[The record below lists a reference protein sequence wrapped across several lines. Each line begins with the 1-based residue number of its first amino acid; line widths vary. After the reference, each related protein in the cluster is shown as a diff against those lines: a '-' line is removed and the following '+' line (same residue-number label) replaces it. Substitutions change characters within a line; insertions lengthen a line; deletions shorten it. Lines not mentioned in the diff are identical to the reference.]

1 VVAFNERGMKM
12 ASNLSTARIRRAK
25 IKYSWEDRLFD
36 LVNDGLLMLAVL
48 IVLYPLIYIVSS
60 AFSSPDAV
68 AKGKVVLFPVDFSL
82 RGFEEVFSH
91 KAIVTGFAN
100 SIFYTI
106 VGTSVNLVMTVAAAY
121 PLSRKNLP
129 GRRILLFLFTFT
141 MLFNGGLI
149 PSYLLTSQLGLINKR
164 AVMIIPLALNVFNV
178 IICRTFFETTI
189 PDELVEAAQLDGFS
203 QTRFIIQIVVPLSKA
218 IIAVL
223 ALYYGLGHWNSYFQA
238 FLYITEKSKFPLQI
252 VLRDILILNQV
263 NEIIA
268 DPLLY
273 QAKRGMADLLKYA
286 LIVVASVPFMIA
298 YPFVAKHFVKG
309 VMIGAVKA

>member
-1 VVAFNERGMKM
+1 M
-12 ASNLSTARIRRAK
+12 ASNLSFTK
-25 IKYSWEDRLFD
+25 TGKGKLKYSFEDRLFNF
-36 LVNDGLLMLAVL
+36 VNDSLMLLAAL
-48 IVLYPLIYIVSS
+48 IVLYPLIYILSS

-68 AKGKVVLFPVDFSL
+68 AKGRVVFFPVDFSL

-106 VGTSVNLVMTVAAAY
+106 VGTLVNLVMTVAAAY

-203 QTRFIIQIVVPLSKA
+203 QTRFIVQIVLPLSKA

-238 FLYITEKSKFPLQI
+238 FLYISEKSKFPLQI
-252 VLRDILILNQV
+252 ILRDILILNQV

-286 LIVVASVPFMIA
+286 LIVVASVPFMVA

-309 VMIGAVKA
+309 VMIGAIKA

>member
-1 VVAFNERGMKM
+1 M
-12 ASNLSTARIRRAK
+12 SNLEPFMKINKTN
-25 IKYSWEDRLFD
+25 IKYTFGDRVFNFI
-36 LVNDGLLMLAVL
+36 NDGLLLLAAL
-48 IVLYPLIYIVSS
+48 IVMYPLIYILSS

-68 AKGKVVLFPVDFSL
+68 SKGNVVFFPVDFSL

-91 KAIVTGFAN
+91 KAIVTGFIN
-100 SIFYTI
+100 SAFYT
-106 VGTSVNLVMTVAAAY
+106 VFGTAVNIVMTVAAAY
-121 PLSRKNLP
+121 PLSRKKMP

-149 PSYLLTSQLGLINKR
+149 PSYLLTSRLGLINTR
-164 AVMIIPLALNVFNV
+164 AVMIIPVALNIFNV

-189 PDELVEAAQLDGFS
+189 PDELVEASQIDGVS
-203 QTRFIIQIVVPLSKA
+203 HTRFIIQVAMPLSKA

-238 FLYITEKSKFPLQI
+238 FLYISDKSKYPLQI
-252 VLRDILILNQV
+252 VLRDILVLNQI
-263 NEIIA
+263 NNIIA

-273 QAKRGMADLLKYA
+273 QAKRGMAQLLKYS
-286 LIVVASVPFMIA
+286 LIVVASMPFMVA

-309 VMIGAVKA
+309 IMIGAVKG

>member
-1 VVAFNERGMKM
+1 MSNIQTFKKKGGINRNYLFEDKVFNF
-12 ASNLSTARIRRAK
+12 I
-25 IKYSWEDRLFD
+25 
-36 LVNDGLLMLAVL
+36 NDGLLLLAAL
-48 IVLYPLIYIVSS
+48 IVLYPLIYILSS

-68 AKGKVVLFPVDFSL
+68 SKGKVVLLPVDFSL

-100 SIFYTI
+100 STFYTV
-106 VGTSVNLVMTVAAAY
+106 VGTFVNIIMTVAAAY
-121 PLSRKNLP
+121 PLSRKNMP

-149 PSYLLTSQLGLINKR
+149 PSYLLTSKLGLINTR
-164 AVMIIPLALNVFNV
+164 AVMIIPTALNVFNV

-189 PDELVEAAQLDGFS
+189 PDELIEASQMDGIS
-203 QTRFIIQIVVPLSKA
+203 HTRFIIQIAMPLSKA

-223 ALYYGLGHWNSYFQA
+223 ILFYGLGHWNSYFQA
-238 FLYITEKSKFPLQI
+238 FLYISDKSKFPLQI
-252 VLRDILILNQV
+252 ILRDILILNQV
-263 NEIIA
+263 NDIIA

-273 QAKRGMADLLKYA
+273 QAKRGMAQLLKYS
-286 LIVVASVPFMIA
+286 LIVIASMPFMVA

-309 VMIGAVKA
+309 IMVGAVKG

>member
-1 VVAFNERGMKM
+1 VKGDEQMSSRPFFIKQGKTKMKNLLEDKVFN
-12 ASNLSTARIRRAK
+12 
-25 IKYSWEDRLFD
+25 
-36 LVNDGLLMLAVL
+36 LVNDGLMLLAAL
-48 IVLYPLIYIVSS
+48 IVLYPLIYVLSS
-60 AFSSPDAV
+60 AFSSPEAV
-68 AKGKVVLFPVDFSL
+68 SRGKVVFFPVDFSL

-100 SIFYTI
+100 TIFYTV
-106 VGTSVNLVMTVAAAY
+106 VGTLVNLIMTIAAAY
-121 PLSRKNLP
+121 PLSRKNMP

-164 AVMIIPLALNVFNV
+164 AVMIIPVALNVFNV

-189 PDELVEAAQLDGFS
+189 PDELIEASQLDGFS
-203 QTRFIIQIVVPLSKA
+203 HTRFIIQIAMPLSKA

-238 FLYITEKSKFPLQI
+238 FLYISDKAKYPLQI
-252 VLRDILILNQV
+252 ILRDILILNQV
-263 NEIIA
+263 NDIIA

-273 QAKRGMADLLKYA
+273 QAKQGMAQLLKYS

-309 VMIGAVKA
+309 VMIGAVKG

>member
-1 VVAFNERGMKM
+1 MLNIQSFKKKGKTKSRF
-12 ASNLSTARIRRAK
+12 LF
-25 IKYSWEDRLFD
+25 EDRVFNFI
-36 LVNDGLLMLAVL
+36 NDGLMLLAAL
-48 IVLYPLIYIVSS
+48 LVLYPLIYILSS
-60 AFSSPDAV
+60 AFSSPAAV
-68 AKGKVVLFPVDFSL
+68 SKGLVVFFPVDFSL

-100 SIFYTI
+100 SIFYTV
-106 VGTSVNLVMTVAAAY
+106 VGTAVNIVMTVAAAY

-149 PSYLLTSQLGLINKR
+149 PSYLLTSKLGLINTR
-164 AVMIIPLALNVFNV
+164 AVMIIPTALNVFNV

-189 PDELVEAAQLDGFS
+189 PEELIEASQLDGLS
-203 QTRFIIQIVVPLSKA
+203 HTRFIIQIAMPLSKA

-223 ALYYGLGHWNSYFQA
+223 VLYYGLGHWNSYFQA
-238 FLYITEKSKFPLQI
+238 FLYISDKSKYPLQI
-252 VLRDILILNQV
+252 ILRDILILNQV
-263 NEIIA
+263 NDIIA

-273 QAKRGMADLLKYA
+273 QAKQGMAQLLKYA
-286 LIVVASVPFMIA
+286 LIVVASAPFMVA

-309 VMIGAVKA
+309 VMIGAVKG

>member
-1 VVAFNERGMKM
+1 MWTKGEKEM
-12 ASNLSTARIRRAK
+12 SNIEPFMIISKTK
-25 IKYSWEDRLFD
+25 IKYTAGDRVFNII
-36 LVNDGLLMLAVL
+36 NDGLLLLAAL
-48 IVLYPLIYIVSS
+48 LVLYPLIYILSS

-68 AKGKVVLFPVDFSL
+68 SKGNVVFFPVDFSL

-91 KAIVTGFAN
+91 KAIVTGFIN
-100 SIFYTI
+100 SAFYTI
-106 VGTSVNLVMTVAAAY
+106 FGTSVNIVMTVAAAY
-121 PLSRKNLP
+121 PLSRKNMP

-149 PSYLLTSQLGLINKR
+149 PSYLLTSQLGLINTR
-164 AVMIIPLALNVFNV
+164 AVMIIPVALNIFNV

-189 PDELVEAAQLDGFS
+189 PDELVEASQIDGVS
-203 QTRFIIQIVVPLSKA
+203 HTRFIIQVAMPLSKA

-238 FLYITEKSKFPLQI
+238 FLYISDKSKYPLQI
-252 VLRDILILNQV
+252 VLRDILVLNQI
-263 NEIIA
+263 NNIIA

-273 QAKRGMADLLKYA
+273 QAKRGMAQLLKYS
-286 LIVVASVPFMIA
+286 LIVVASMPFMVA

-309 VMIGAVKA
+309 IMIGAVKG

>member
-1 VVAFNERGMKM
+1 MKTGKGK
-12 ASNLSTARIRRAK
+12 L
-25 IKYSWEDRLFD
+25 KYSFEDRLFNF
-36 LVNDGLLMLAVL
+36 VNDGLMLLAAL
-48 IVLYPLIYIVSS
+48 IVLYPLIYILSS

-68 AKGKVVLFPVDFSL
+68 AKGRVVFFPVDFSL

-100 SIFYTI
+100 SIFYTV
-106 VGTSVNLVMTVAAAY
+106 VGTLVNLVMTVAAAY

-129 GRRILLFLFTFT
+129 GRRILLFIFTFT

-203 QTRFIIQIVVPLSKA
+203 QTRFIVQIVLPLSKA

-238 FLYITEKSKFPLQI
+238 FLYISDKSKFPLQI
-252 VLRDILILNQV
+252 ILRDILILNQV

-286 LIVVASVPFMIA
+286 LIVVASVPFMVA

>member
-1 VVAFNERGMKM
+1 M
-12 ASNLSTARIRRAK
+12 ASNTALMKKRK
-25 IKYSWEDRLFD
+25 GKLKSSFEDRLFD
-36 LVNDGLLMLAVL
+36 FVNDGLMMLAVL
-48 IVLYPLIYIVSS
+48 IVLYPLIYVVSS

-68 AKGKVVLFPVDFSL
+68 AKGKVVFFPVDLSL

-91 KAIVTGFAN
+91 KAIVTGFTN
-100 SIFYTI
+100 SVFYTV
-106 VGTSVNLVMTVAAAY
+106 VGTLVNLAMTVAAAY

-129 GRRILLFLFTFT
+129 GRRVLLFLFTFT

-164 AVMIIPLALNVFNV
+164 AVMIIPVALNVFNV

-203 QTRFIIQIVVPLSKA
+203 QTRFIVQIVLPLSKA

-238 FLYITEKSKFPLQI
+238 FLYISDKTKFPLQI

>member
-1 VVAFNERGMKM
+1 MSDIQTLKKTGKKHRNYIFEDKVFNF
-12 ASNLSTARIRRAK
+12 I
-25 IKYSWEDRLFD
+25 
-36 LVNDGLLMLAVL
+36 NDGLLVLAAL
-48 IVLYPLIYIVSS
+48 IVLYPLIYILSS

-68 AKGKVVLFPVDFSL
+68 SKGKVVLFPVDFSL

-100 SIFYTI
+100 SAFYTI
-106 VGTSVNLVMTVAAAY
+106 VGTVVNIVMTVAAAY
-121 PLSRKNLP
+121 PLSRKNMP

-149 PSYLLTSQLGLINKR
+149 PSYLLTSKLGLINTR
-164 AVMIIPLALNVFNV
+164 AVMIIPTALNVFNV

-189 PDELVEAAQLDGFS
+189 PDELIEASQMDGVS
-203 QTRFIIQIVVPLSKA
+203 HTRFIIQIAMPLSKA

-223 ALYYGLGHWNSYFQA
+223 VLFYGLGHWNSYFQA
-238 FLYITEKSKFPLQI
+238 FLYISDKSKFPLQI
-252 VLRDILILNQV
+252 ILRDILILNQV
-263 NEIIA
+263 NDIIA

-273 QAKRGMADLLKYA
+273 QAKRGMAQLLKYS
-286 LIVVASVPFMIA
+286 LIVVASMPFMVA

-309 VMIGAVKA
+309 IMIGAVKG